1 VGGASLVQA
10 SSPEGPWLQSDIGGR
25 PTGEGVRSIPEHS
38 VLLRPQM
45 PELDSVRGI
54 AILMV
59 VFYHALASQFGVGSF
74 TGLPKILISI
84 AAPGWA
90 GVNLFFVLS
99 GFLITGIL
107 LDSKP
112 RAKYYQRFYL
122 RRALRILPAYYAV
135 LVLVALLGRYALQE
149 GQAPSW
155 RFLGLS
161 AIYLANVTVLFGVPM
176 QYAVLWSLAVEEHF
190 YFVWPVVVRNFNRHA
205 LAVIATAIV
214 AATTVARIL
223 TFRAGHY
230 DSYHGYFTWLVADAL
245 ALGALLAIALR
256 GRLGTR
262 AGLKQIV
269 ILLFCGSV
277 ALVMDKPLHQHWFGG
292 MLHLNALNLLCAAVV
307 GSVLWVGTGPWKWI
321 VDRPLLRFFG
331 EISYGLYLIHMLIFR
346 VFDNLHRRF
355 FPQIPQYHLN
365 FGVMLGRLAIFGG
378 VAVFVAFVSRRY
390 FEQPFLSLKDRL
402 LAPEPTAAVIS
413 IPDGAPESERVPAT

>member
-1 VGGASLVQA
+1 MAGASLVQP
-10 SSPEGPWLQSDIGGR
+10 SSPEGPRLQSDMDR
-25 PTGEGVRSIPEHS
+25 KPTGSGIRTIPQNG
-38 VLLRPQM
+38 VLLRPLM
-45 PELDSVRGI
+45 PELDSVRGV

-59 VFYHALASQFGVGSF
+59 LFYHALASQFGVGSF
-74 TGLPKILISI
+74 TGLPKMLISI

-107 LDSKP
+107 LDSKA
-112 RAKYYQRFYL
+112 RANYYKRFYL

-135 LVLVALLGRYALQE
+135 LLLVALLRRYALQE
-149 GQAPSW
+149 GQVPSW
-155 RFLGLS
+155 KFLALS

-190 YFVWPVVVRNFNRHA
+190 YFVWPVVVRNFNRRA
-205 LAVIATAIV
+205 IAVVAIAV
-214 AATTVARIL
+214 VVATTVARIL
-223 TFRAGHY
+223 TFQSGHY

-245 ALGALLAIALR
+245 ALGALLAVLLR

-262 AGLKQIV
+262 DGLKQIV
-269 ILLFCGSV
+269 LLLFCGS
-277 ALVMDKPLHQHWFGG
+277 ALLVMDKPLHQHWFGG
-292 MLHLNALNLLCAAVV
+292 MLHLNALNFLCAAIV

-321 VDRPLLRFFG
+321 VNRPVLRFFG

-355 FPQIPQYHLN
+355 FPQVPLYQLN
-365 FGVMLGRLAIFGG
+365 FGVLLVRLVICGG
-378 VAVFVAFVSRRY
+378 VAVFVAFISRRY

-402 LAPEPTAAVIS
+402 LAPEPIAAVTP
-413 IPDGAPESERVPAT
+413 IPEGASAAERVQAT